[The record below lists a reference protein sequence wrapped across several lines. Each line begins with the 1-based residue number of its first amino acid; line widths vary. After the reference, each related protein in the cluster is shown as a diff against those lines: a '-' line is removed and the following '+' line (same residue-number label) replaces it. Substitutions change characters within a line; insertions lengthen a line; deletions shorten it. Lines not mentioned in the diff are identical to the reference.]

1 MDQNVRPFTVEEVCN
16 SKTKKD
22 FADVSRGIYKDDPEW
37 ISPLDTHVE
46 NIFDPRHNPN
56 FEYGTAC
63 RWLIR
68 ENKGMLVGRIAAFIN
83 EKKNKNL
90 PFPVGGIGF
99 FECIDNFEA
108 ASTLFNTAAAWLKE
122 RRMDAID
129 GPINF
134 GENNRY
140 WGLLVEGFTATPFS
154 TNYNKPYYRKLFED
168 YGFKVHYEMFSNEI
182 DLSRK
187 MDARFTEIASWL
199 NKKNDIVI
207 RHARLNNLTEFAAY
221 FREIYNESWQYH
233 EGFSPISEHQ
243 TNKFAEEMR
252 HVLIDN
258 FCPFAFIKG
267 EPAGFIIAVPDLNQ
281 IFRSFEGRSNIFKM
295 LLFKWRSRNN
305 FLWYRKKGILTKAH
319 AMAIGIKPKFRG
331 QGMETG
337 MMMSSLDA
345 VRAMGFKTV
354 ELGWAGDFNPK
365 IIRLHKAVGAYPIR
379 KHVAFRYMLDKDK
392 EVIAPSVIPFGK
404 RS

>member
-22 FADVSRGIYKDDPEW
+22 FADVSRSIYKDDPEW

-63 RWLIR
+63 RWIIR
-68 ENKGMLVGRIAAFIN
+68 DNKGNLVGRIAAFIN

-90 PFPVGGIGF
+90 SFPVGGIGF

-108 ASTLFNTAAAWLKE
+108 ASMLFDTAAAWLKE

-168 YGFKVHYEMFSNEI
+168 YGF
-182 DLSRK
+182 
-187 MDARFTEIASWL
+187 
-199 NKKNDIVI
+199 
-207 RHARLNNLTEFAAY
+207 
-221 FREIYNESWQYH
+221 
-233 EGFSPISEHQ
+233 
-243 TNKFAEEMR
+243 
-252 HVLIDN
+252 
-258 FCPFAFIKG
+258 
-267 EPAGFIIAVPDLNQ
+267 
-281 IFRSFEGRSNIFKM
+281 
-295 LLFKWRSRNN
+295 
-305 FLWYRKKGILTKAH
+305 
-319 AMAIGIKPKFRG
+319 
-331 QGMETG
+331 
-337 MMMSSLDA
+337 
-345 VRAMGFKTV
+345 
-354 ELGWAGDFNPK
+354 
-365 IIRLHKAVGAYPIR
+365 
-379 KHVAFRYMLDKDK
+379 
-392 EVIAPSVIPFGK
+392 
-404 RS
+404 